1 MKELSLQNERMNKQV
16 ADIQAENK
24 KLVEPLRQAQA
35 ESTEL
40 KRQLMNYEK
49 DKLALAVNHFKQN
62 NKRNWIIYFLHFT
75 EHESKIK

>member
-1 MKELSLQNERMNKQV
+1 MKELALQNERMNKQV

-24 KLVEPLRQAQA
+24 KLVEPLRLAQL

-49 DKLALAVNHFKQN
+49 DKLALAVIS
-62 NKRNWIIYFLHFT
+62 NKT
-75 EHESKIK
+75 VK